1 MALCEYGGMA
11 ITTTQRVIKIG
22 KSLGIKLPARELSR
36 LGVKEGDEI
45 QLVIDVPA
53 KPNGT

>member
-1 MALCEYGGMA
+1 MA